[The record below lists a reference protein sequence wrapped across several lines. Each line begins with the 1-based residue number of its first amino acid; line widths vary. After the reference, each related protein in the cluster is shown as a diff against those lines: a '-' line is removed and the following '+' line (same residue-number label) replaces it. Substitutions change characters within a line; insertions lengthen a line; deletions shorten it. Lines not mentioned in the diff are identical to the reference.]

1 MQAVKVLRD
10 PRLWGSTAL
19 AVLTIIGVISAM
31 IYISPPGSKTVTFYV
46 DDASSISPGLTVRIA
61 GITVGKI
68 SDMSIESEQVR
79 VNARVEGDAFV
90 GDQSSVQVR
99 MLTVVGGYYVS
110 LDSLGDKPLGA
121 NPIPKERVVLPYSLV
136 RTLTD
141 ATKITD
147 GLAPAPINQS
157 LDEIQQGLTGDNL
170 QTITS
175 IIEAGTA
182 LTDTL
187 ERQRGQL
194 SEILNMSDEYIEQLA
209 NFRGRLEELIHK
221 VAILEQTLVL
231 YGKGF
236 AASLQGMGQILKGVR
251 PLGEYYMDHREE
263 FLEKLTRWQQIV
275 RTWANRNGLVVR
287 ILKRTR
293 DRLYT
298 TLDRQNAPPELLA
311 TDVCIPLPESP
322 C

>member
-1 MQAVKVLRD
+1 VQAVKILRD
-10 PRLWGSTAL
+10 PRLWGTTAL
-19 AVLTIIGVISAM
+19 AVLTAVGVIAAM
-31 IYISPPGSKTVTFYV
+31 VYISPPGSKVVSFYT
-46 DDASSISPGLTVRIA
+46 DDASSITSGMTVRIA

-68 SDMSIESEQVR
+68 SDLSIEPNRVR
-79 VNARVEGDAFV
+79 VNATVEGDAFV

-110 LDSLGDKPLGA
+110 IDSLGAKPLGSE
-121 NPIPKERVVLPYSLV
+121 PIPKERVVLPYSLV

-147 GLAPAPINQS
+147 RVKPAPINQS
-157 LDEIQQGLTGDNL
+157 LNEIQQGLTGSNL

-175 IIEAGTA
+175 IIDAGTA

-187 ERQRGQL
+187 QRQRGQL
-194 SEILNMSDEYIEQLA
+194 SQILDLSDEYIAQLA
-209 NFRGRLEELIHK
+209 NDRGRLEELIQK
-221 VAILEQTLVL
+221 IAILEQTLVL

-236 AASLQGMGQILKGVR
+236 AASLQGMGKILEGVG
-251 PLGEYYMDHREE
+251 PLGVFYMNHRDQ

-275 RTWANRNGLVVR
+275 RTWADRNGLVIR

-293 DRLYT
+293 DRMYR

-311 TDVCIPLPESP
+311 TDLCIPMPGSP

>member
-1 MQAVKVLRD
+1 MKVLRD
-10 PRLWGSTAL
+10 PRLWGTTAL
-19 AVLTIIGVISAM
+19 AIVTVIGVIAAM
-31 IYISPPGSKTVTFYV
+31 VYVRPPGSKVVSFFT
-46 DDASSISPGLTVRIA
+46 DDASSITPGMTVRIA

-68 SDMSIESEQVR
+68 TGLSIEPQQVR
-79 VNARVEGDAFV
+79 VKATVEGDAFL

-110 LDSLGDKPLGA
+110 IDSLGDKPLGA
-121 NPIPKERVVLPYSLV
+121 SPIPKERVVLPYSLV

-147 GLAPAPINQS
+147 GLNPAPINQS
-157 LDEIQQGLTGDNL
+157 LNEIQQGLTGTNL
-170 QTITS
+170 ETITS
-175 IIEAGTA
+175 IIEAGTT
-182 LTDTL
+182 LTDTMQ
-187 ERQRGQL
+187 RQRGQL

-209 NFRGRLEELIHK
+209 GYRGRLEELIEK

-236 AASLQGMGQILKGVR
+236 AGALQGMGQILQGVG
-251 PLGEYYMDHREE
+251 PLGTFYMNHRDE

-293 DRLYT
+293 DRLYQ

-311 TDVCIPLPESP
+311 TDVCIPLPGTP

>member
-1 MQAVKVLRD
+1 MKVLRD
-10 PRLWGSTAL
+10 PRLWGATVTAVVVIASLL
-19 AVLTIIGVISAM
+19 AAM
-31 IYISPPGSKTVTFYV
+31 IYISPPGNKVVSFYTS
-46 DDASSISPGLTVRIA
+46 DASSITPGLSVRVA
-61 GITVGKI
+61 GVTVGKI
-68 SDMSIESEQVR
+68 TDLSIEPAHVR
-79 VNARVEGDAFV
+79 VNATVSGETFV

-110 LDSLGDKPLGA
+110 IDSLGDKPLGSA
-121 NPIPKERVVLPYSLV
+121 TIPIDRVVMPYSLV

-147 GLAPAPINQS
+147 GVDPAPINQS
-157 LDEIQQGLTGDNL
+157 LDEIQQGLTGANL
-170 QTITS
+170 ETITS
-175 IIEAGTA
+175 IIDAGNM

-194 SEILNMSDEYIEQLA
+194 SQILNMSDEYIEQLA
-209 NFRGRLEELIHK
+209 GYRGRLEEMVEK

-236 AASLQGMGQILKGVR
+236 AAALQGMGRILQGVG
-251 PLGEYYMDHREE
+251 PLGQFYINHRDE
-263 FLEKLTRWQQIV
+263 FLEKLMRWQQTV
-275 RTWANRNGLVVR
+275 RTWANRNGVVIR

-293 DRLYT
+293 DRLYQ

-311 TDVCIPLPESP
+311 TDVCIPLPGTP

>member
-1 MQAVKVLRD
+1 MRVLRD
-10 PRLWGSTAL
+10 PRLWGTAAL
-19 AVLTIIGVISAM
+19 AIVTILGVVAAM
-31 IYISPPGSKTVTFYV
+31 VYISPPGDKIVSFYT
-46 DDASSISPGLTVRIA
+46 DDASSITPGLTVRIA
-61 GITVGKI
+61 GITVGKVK
-68 SDMSIESEQVR
+68 DLSIEADQVR
-79 VNARVEGDAFV
+79 VNATVKSTAFV
-90 GDQSSVQVR
+90 GDQSGIQVR

-110 LDSLGDKPLGA
+110 VDSIGDKPLGA
-121 NPIPKERVVLPYSLV
+121 TSIPKERVVLPYSLV

-147 GLAPAPINQS
+147 GVAPAPINQS
-157 LDEIQQGLTGDNL
+157 LDQIQQGLTGTNL
-170 QTITS
+170 QTISS
-175 IIEAGTA
+175 IMDAGTA

-187 ERQRGQL
+187 QQQRGQL
-194 SEILNMSDEYIEQLA
+194 SQILNLSDEYIEQLA
-209 NFRGRLEELIHK
+209 NYRGRLEELIQK

-236 AASLQGMGQILKGVR
+236 AVALQGMGKILQGVG
-251 PLGEYYMDHREE
+251 PLGVFYMNHRDE
-263 FLEKLTRWQQIV
+263 FLEKFLRWQQIV
-275 RTWANRNGLVVR
+275 RTWANRNGLVIR

-311 TDVCIPLPESP
+311 TDLCIPLPGSP

>member
-1 MQAVKVLRD
+1 MKVLRD
-10 PRLWGSTAL
+10 PRLWGATAL
-19 AVLTIIGVISAM
+19 AIVTIIGLTAAM
-31 IYISPPGSKTVTFYV
+31 IYARPPGSKVISFFT
-46 DDASSISPGLTVRIA
+46 DDASSITPGMTVRIA

-68 SDMSIESEQVR
+68 AGLSIEPEQVR
-79 VNARVEGDAFV
+79 VRATVDGDAFL

-110 LDSLGDKPLGA
+110 VDSLGDKPLGS

-147 GLAPAPINQS
+147 GLNPAPINQS
-157 LDEIQQGLTGDNL
+157 LNEIQQGLTGTNL
-170 QTITS
+170 ETITS
-175 IIEAGTA
+175 IIEAGTT
-182 LTDTL
+182 LTDTMQ
-187 ERQRGQL
+187 RQRGQL

-209 NFRGRLEELIHK
+209 GYRGRLEDLIEK

-236 AASLQGMGQILKGVR
+236 AAALQGMGKILQGVG
-251 PLGEYYMDHREE
+251 PLGTFYMNHRDD
-263 FLEKLTRWQQIV
+263 FLEKLTRWQQTV

-293 DRLYT
+293 DRLYQ

-311 TDVCIPLPESP
+311 TDVCIPLPGTP